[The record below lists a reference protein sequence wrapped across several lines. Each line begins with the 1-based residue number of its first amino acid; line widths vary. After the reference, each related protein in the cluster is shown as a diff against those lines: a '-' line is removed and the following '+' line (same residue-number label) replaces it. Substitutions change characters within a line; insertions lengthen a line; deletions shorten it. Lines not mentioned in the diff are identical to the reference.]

1 MSSKK
6 YVVYPKLNNKKLSKT
21 FDDPKVALKWAKEG
35 LDYGEEFVYYK
46 GKKVSWED
54 AFIGNLVIIGK
65 GEILNV

>member
-6 YVVYPKLNNKKLSKT
+6 YVVYPNLNNKEDAQT

-46 GKKVSWED
+46 GKKESWECS
-54 AFIGNLVIIGK
+54 I
-65 GEILNV
+65 